1 LCVTQPQFILSFE
14 EDLLIFERVCIG
26 KKGLFLLLELDKE
39 WALFRLVLEGVL
51 RLVKGTEVAEFITQ
65 QTNSLASLR
74 ALIIPI
80 LLQTVQKSAKEQ
92 IAQLLITSELMPSQL
107 PRNSSEVIESLK
119 RSLEEI
125 FNKKSDFRVVGS
137 EDLATARAK
146 TDVTEEEL
154 ALCICDWASRNVQL
168 WSRVFDTSFRHLLLS
183 TNSTPSGS
191 RIIDIYHAAYPA
203 KRITGLEL
211 SLLKGDLFQRV
222 VLAEKNEWVKVTM
235 APKSTKVTTSSY
247 MQPIFVEQLKAD
259 QSLQGVSPSVIE
271 KAVAV
276 MFGRFPIQ
284 QLLQKCIFDQ
294 ELMYSMLHSIEDYND
309 SVVNLIDFSS
319 LANRSTGPYVSFTHD
334 IVYGIR
340 LITSKKSS
348 GMYMIVVKGSRLLKR
363 LDLSM
368 NESKNR

>member
-1 LCVTQPQFILSFE
+1 M
-14 EDLLIFERVCIG
+14 
-26 KKGLFLLLELDKE
+26 FLLLELDKE
-39 WALFRLVLEGVL
+39 WALYRLVLEGVL
-51 RLVKGTEVAEFITQ
+51 RLVKGADVCEYLTQ
-65 QTNSLASLR
+65 HTNSLASLR
-74 ALIIPI
+74 VLIIPI
-80 LLQTVQKSAKEQ
+80 LLQTAQKSAKEQ
-92 IAQLLITSELMPSQL
+92 IGQLLITSELMPSQL

-119 RSLEEI
+119 RSLEDI
-125 FNKKSDFRVVGS
+125 FNKKNDIRVVGN
-137 EDLATARAK
+137 EDLIAAGAK
-146 TDVTEEEL
+146 TDLSEDEL
-154 ALCICDWASRNVQL
+154 SLLVCDWASRNIQL

-222 VLAEKNEWVKVTM
+222 ILAEKNEWIKVTM
-235 APKSTKVTTSSY
+235 APKSTKVTTNNY
-247 MQPIFVEQLKAD
+247 MLPIFIEQLKTD
-259 QSLQGVSPSVIE
+259 PCLQGVASSVIE
-271 KAVAV
+271 KAVTT
-276 MFGRFPIQ
+276 MFGRFPVQ
-284 QLLQKCIFDQ
+284 QLFQKCIFDQ

-309 SVVNLIDFSS
+309 SIVNLIDFSS
-319 LANRSTGPYVSFTHD
+319 LANRSTGPYVSFTND

-348 GMYMIVVKGSRLLKR
+348 GMYMIVVKGSKLLKR

>member
-1 LCVTQPQFILSFE
+1 M
-14 EDLLIFERVCIG
+14 
-26 KKGLFLLLELDKE
+26 DKE
-39 WALFRLVLEGVL
+39 WALYRLVLEAVL
-51 RLVKGTEVAEFITQ
+51 RLVKGNEVSEFITQ
-65 QTNSLASLR
+65 HTNSLASLR

-80 LLQTVQKSAKEQ
+80 LLQSVQKSAKE
-92 IAQLLITSELMPSQL
+92 IIGQLLITSELMPSQL

-125 FNKKSDFRVVGS
+125 FNKKSDLRVVGS
-137 EDLATARAK
+137 EELLAAK
-146 TDVTEEEL
+146 AKSETTEEEL
-154 ALCICDWASRNVQL
+154 AQCICDWASRNVQL
-168 WSRVFDTSFRHLLLS
+168 WFRVFDSSFRHLLLS

-211 SLLKGDLFQRV
+211 SLLKGDLFQRII
-222 VLAEKNEWVKVTM
+222 LAEKNEWVKVTM

-247 MQPIFVEQLKAD
+247 MQPIFVEQLKTD
-259 QSLQGVSPSVIE
+259 QFLQGVSTSVIE
-271 KAVAV
+271 KAVNT
-276 MFGRFPIQ
+276 MFGKFPVQ
-284 QLLQKCIFDQ
+284 QLFQKCIFDQ
-294 ELMYSMLHSIEDYND
+294 ELMYAMLHSIEDYND
-309 SVVNLIDFSS
+309 SIVNLIDFSS
-319 LANRSTGPYVSFTHD
+319 LANRSSGPYVSFTHD

-368 NESKNR
+368 NDSKNR